1 MIQVVA
7 KKASFVLAKAVQP
20 GVAWEILHFDLEA
33 ISLLKSMASV
43 DDDTL
48 ALPEAGVSKAL
59 QTDDTEPISQ
69 SSSEDEEGSEVSEKL
84 SKKQMPKRSGK
95 RSGKHS
101 LFRFGRMKGKARSA
115 SRKHALEVKLPM
127 EIFQEALRS
136 KKWEAA
142 QALLEG
148 SFTIYFTDTGGQPEF
163 QELLPA
169 LTSGPSVFFLVFRIS
184 DSLHETY
191 RVEYVRPTSEKS
203 ASYATSFTLK
213 EALMQSLASISSICS
228 YSSRKSKTMVMIRSK
243 VILVGTHS
251 DKASAEHIRSVQ
263 RELKEI
269 LQNTDYYKNG
279 IIAFSSRDEPVVVVN
294 NLAEA
299 DIQNQKIRS
308 IVENIAKDPCYQV
321 STPAPWY
328 VLALALRSLSVSV
341 VSMEQCLSIAEE
353 CGISDEEELKE
364 ALWFLHTKLGLL
376 RYFGEIEELSA
387 IVICN
392 PQLIFEKVT
401 DLITSTFTFEETRDP
416 YGEEEFKKLGII
428 SKRLIEHILATDNSI
443 LTCKHL
449 LVLLEHLDIV
459 APIRND
465 AGEIIEYFMPSALS
479 HAEEAP
485 PSQSSST
492 IPQLLVLF
500 KCGYVPK
507 GLSSALHV
515 QLQSNKHTPKSMQW
529 KLLEAV
535 LARNIVTFHVSPKR
549 FVLVIR
555 SCISHLEITLK
566 PSAAKVSSEFL
577 KSKPDIVCTPIRET
591 LEASINAAFRTLHY
605 TVDQSFSFGF
615 YCTHPSCLEK
625 DQHPAECDDNDP
637 EVMDCNVNGPWDLTP
652 HHQTWF
658 GHPIPVSSNP

>member
-1 MIQVVA
+1 MRHLTVLDGVIRAKKKLLITMLQAMMYGPPRVGKSTLVSRLTGAPLPLPLPPPPLKSASLPPPVYADSIPVAPSSTPPTTSDSTGVSASSPPAPQTATPGNKEASLLTTTPSKEVALLPMATHSTGVANKVIQVVA

-33 ISLLKSMASV
+33 IGLLKSMANV

-48 ALPEAGVSKAL
+48 AL
-59 QTDDTEPISQ
+59 QDDLEPISQ

-84 SKKQMPKRSGK
+84 SKKQMPKQSGK
-95 RSGKHS
+95 RSGKRS
-101 LFRFGRMKGKARSA
+101 LFRFGRMKGKAHSA
-115 SRKHALEVKLPM
+115 SRKQALDVKLPM

-203 ASYATSFTLK
+203 ASYSTSFTLK

-308 IVENIAKDPCYQV
+308 IVENLAKDPCYQV

-328 VLALALRSLSVSV
+328 VLALALRSLSVPV
-341 VSMEQCLSIAEE
+341 VSMEQCLGIAEE

-416 YGEEEFKKLGII
+416 YGEEKFKKLGII
-428 SKRLIEHILATDNSI
+428 SKELIERILATDNSI

-479 HAEEAP
+479 
-485 PSQSSST
+485 
-492 IPQLLVLF
+492 L
-500 KCGYVPK
+500 
-507 GLSSALHV
+507 
-515 QLQSNKHTPKSMQW
+515 
-529 KLLEAV
+529 
-535 LARNIVTFHVSPKR
+535 
-549 FVLVIR
+549 
-555 SCISHLEITLK
+555 
-566 PSAAKVSSEFL
+566 
-577 KSKPDIVCTPIRET
+577 
-591 LEASINAAFRTLHY
+591 
-605 TVDQSFSFGF
+605 
-615 YCTHPSCLEK
+615 
-625 DQHPAECDDNDP
+625 
-637 EVMDCNVNGPWDLTP
+637 
-652 HHQTWF
+652 
-658 GHPIPVSSNP
+658 